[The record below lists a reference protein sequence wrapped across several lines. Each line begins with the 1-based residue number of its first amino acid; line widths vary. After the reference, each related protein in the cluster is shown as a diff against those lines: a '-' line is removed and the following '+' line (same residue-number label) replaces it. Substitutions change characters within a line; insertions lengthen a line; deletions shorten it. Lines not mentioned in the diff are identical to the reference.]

1 MIFRLILGLLLV
13 LNMASASIPTALR
26 ETIASDRA
34 CGYDQTHSAQ
44 GMCTTR
50 PQTGSTVRLRLVF
63 AGTTHHYDGF
73 RWRVAGAAEQFT
85 GKERDAETGLDY
97 FGARYFSGAQG
108 RFTSPDPV
116 IVTPARMIDPQRFNL
131 YAYAR
136 NNPFKFI
143 DPNGEDIELVNDTEE
158 GRKKAL
164 ALITKN
170 MKANEAANIGIRQ
183 KKDGS
188 YEAYVVDKKAIGKDA
203 SAGYKQVAG
212 LINDHSIVADVGV
225 VGGGLTATFKDLG
238 RVSSFSEH
246 SAVMEPG
253 AGSKHVSVLVT
264 QGDVPGGTQVWCCG
278 GKGVYQ
284 GWQPDFVTMY
294 HELVGETLKY
304 RAGYGYLRKDP
315 TLDNRTVIKIENEIR
330 QFHGMSPRTGADH
343 GMPVITV
350 QGKVQ

>member
-1 MIFRLILGLLLV
+1 M
-13 LNMASASIPTALR
+13 
-26 ETIASDRA
+26 
-34 CGYDQTHSAQ
+34 
-44 GMCTTR
+44 GM
-50 PQTGSTVRLRLVF
+50 TGSL
-63 AGTTHHYDGF
+63 
-73 RWRVAGAAEQFT
+73 GAFT

-143 DPNGEDIELVNDTEE
+143 DPTGEDIELVNDTEE

-170 MKANEAANIGIRQ
+170 MRGNEAANIGIRQ

-203 SAGYKQVAG
+203 SVGYKQVAG

-278 GKGVYQ
+278 GKGVYR

-304 RAGYGYLRKDP
+304 RAGYGYLHKDP

>member
-1 MIFRLILGLLLV
+1 MML
-13 LNMASASIPTALR
+13 
-26 ETIASDRA
+26 
-34 CGYDQTHSAQ
+34 
-44 GMCTTR
+44 
-50 PQTGSTVRLRLVF
+50 
-63 AGTTHHYDGF
+63 
-73 RWRVAGAAEQFT
+73 AAKGFT
-85 GKERDAETGLDY
+85 GKERDSETGLDY
-97 FGARYFSGAQG
+97 FGARYLSAPQG

-116 IVTPARMIDPQRFNL
+116 IVTPARMVDPQRFNL

-143 DPNGEDIELVNDTEE
+143 DPRGEDIEFVNDTEE

-170 MKANEAANIGIRQ
+170 MRANEAANIGIRQ

-188 YEAYVVDKKAIGKDA
+188 YEAYIINKKAIGKDA

-225 VGGGLTATFKDLG
+225 IGGGLTAKDLG
-238 RVSSFSEH
+238 RVSSYSEH
-246 SAVMEPG
+246 SSVIEP
-253 AGSKHVSVLVT
+253 APGSKHVSVLVS

-278 GKGVYQ
+278 GKAVYQ

-304 RAGYGYLRKDP
+304 RAGYGYLRKDL
-315 TLDNRTVIKIENEIR
+315 TLDSRTVIKIENEIR